1 MTRIDLTSSISLIG
15 ANIIPIAG
23 VIFLDWK
30 VFDVMLIFWMENVVI
45 GIINVLKMVTILVQ
59 DKVFETIFLI
69 PFFIIHYGAFCAA
82 QGFFIF
88 ILFEGEGLSNIE
100 LFVNHPIGAI
110 KTVIHPGLLYS
121 VLALFLS
128 HFISFWVNFLGR
140 KEYQKTSSV
149 KLMASPYARI
159 LILHATIIFGG
170 WAVLATGE
178 KTPALILLVIIKI
191 FIDLKA
197 HQKER
202 MKLIA

>member
-1 MTRIDLTSSISLIG
+1 MTRVDLISSISLIG

-30 VFDVMLIFWMENVVI
+30 VLDIMLIFWMENVVI
-45 GIINVLKMVTILVQ
+45 GVITVLKMLTILMQ
-59 DKVFETIFLI
+59 EKTLETTFLI
-69 PFFIIHYGAFCAA
+69 PFFTIHYGLFCVAHVV
-82 QGFFIF
+82 FIF
-88 ILFEGEGLSNIE
+88 ALFGREVTDNIE
-100 LFVNHPIGAI
+100 LFVNHPIVASQ
-110 KTVIHPGLLYS
+110 TVILPGLLYS

-128 HFISFWVNFLGR
+128 HFISFLVNFLGR
-140 KEYQKTSSV
+140 KEYQKTSTI
-149 KLMASPYARI
+149 KLMASPYVRI
-159 LILHATIIFGG
+159 FILQATIIFGG
-170 WAVLATGE
+170 WAVMATGE